1 MVRASKLQR
10 LSKELLCGLNLAML
24 HGQNATSPDHIAACC
39 FRRYLANLR
48 GLLKLFL
55 GFGEPMQTGIS
66 DTLERKDFNQRILVS
81 GSSRRRIKDRQHL
94 GIHTTP

>member
-1 MVRASKLQR
+1 MVRASELQR
-10 LSKELLCGLNLAML
+10 LSKELFYCLNLAMF
-24 HGQNATSPDHIAACC
+24 HGQKATSPGHIAARC

-81 GSSRRRIKDRQHL
+81 GSSRRRIKDRPHQ